1 MKPKLIGITGGIG
14 AGKSVV
20 SRILRT
26 KGYQVYDCDIR
37 AREIMNND
45 EGLRADLRDIFGEEA
60 FKNSGEICR
69 EFISSKVFNDAELL
83 TRLNNCVHRSVR
95 ENLKDWRER
104 KGNERNYLLFV
115 ESAILKTSG
124 LLKECDA
131 IISVEADKNL
141 RVRRVMNR
149 NGLSEEGVLKRI
161 EAQREEYEYNDS
173 IRVMRVYNNGRE
185 SLICRMDDIL
195 NTIEG

>member
-104 KGNERNYLLFV
+104 KGNERNHLLFV